1 MKPGKTELRLNA
13 EIEKRGA
20 LFAVLLDPDTSDEAA
35 FVKAGAMAAENGAD
49 LLLVGGSY
57 LGNFTLPKQVAALKA
72 HVDLPVVLF
81 PGGASQVVPGFDAML
96 FMTLV
101 SGRNP
106 NYLID
111 EQVRGGALVRA
122 LNMEAIPTAYQLI
135 NSGKRTTVEY
145 ISGTMP
151 VPANKPKLSMV
162 NSIAAE
168 LMGMRYVYLE
178 AGSGAEEPV
187 PVEHIA
193 YTRKATEMTII
204 TGGGIKDP
212 QTAAVRVAAGA
223 NIIVTGTLWE
233 KVEDPALL
241 KEFAAHPGEVLSRD
255 NLLDERLMELAWEGW
270 RRQDLIRFDRYHLP
284 YSSRPANA
292 KEETTRYT
300 IVFPIP
306 QRAMNLND
314 QMAQNPGYL
323 ISQQ

>member
-35 FVKAGAMAAENGAD
+35 FVKAGALAAENGAD

-122 LNMEAIPTAYQLI
+122 LSMEAIPTAYQLI

-212 QTAAVRVAAGA
+212 QTAAVRVAA
-223 NIIVTGTLWE
+223 
-233 KVEDPALL
+233 PLL
-241 KEFAAHPGEVLSRD
+241 GNGIFVDGEAKCVLSSAVTDVFHAGVHERHTD
-255 NLLDERLMELAWEGW
+255 AGQTGQVVQDMLDAFGVVMDPHGATPFLSFWLIIHQLGRKCNNLCEFSIDFREIGC
-270 RRQDLIRFDRYHLP
+270 Y
-284 YSSRPANA
+284 N
-292 KEETTRYT
+292 
-300 IVFPIP
+300 V
-306 QRAMNLND
+306 N
-314 QMAQNPGYL
+314 G
-323 ISQQ
+323 

>member
-212 QTAAVRVAAGA
+212 QTAAIPSAEYAAFFKGIFGDYYTGVSTFIWRFLTFYLPILIG
-223 NIIVTGTLWE
+223 IIINLRMSRSGVDLNSAEE
-233 KVEDPALL
+233 KL
-241 KEFAAHPGEVLSRD
+241 KEQE
-255 NLLDERLMELAWEGW
+255 
-270 RRQDLIRFDRYHLP
+270 
-284 YSSRPANA
+284 NA
-292 KEETTRYT
+292 
-300 IVFPIP
+300 
-306 QRAMNLND
+306 Q
-314 QMAQNPGYL
+314 
-323 ISQQ
+323 

>member
-35 FVKAGAMAAENGAD
+35 FVKAGSMAAENGAD

-72 HVDLPVVLF
+72 AVDLPVVLF

-135 NSGKRTTVEY
+135 NS
-145 ISGTMP
+145 
-151 VPANKPKLSMV
+151 
-162 NSIAAE
+162 
-168 LMGMRYVYLE
+168 YVYLE

-241 KEFAAHPGEVLSRD
+241 KEFASAIHIKG
-255 NLLDERLMELAWEGW
+255 
-270 RRQDLIRFDRYHLP
+270 
-284 YSSRPANA
+284 
-292 KEETTRYT
+292 
-300 IVFPIP
+300 
-306 QRAMNLND
+306 
-314 QMAQNPGYL
+314 
-323 ISQQ
+323 

>member
-1 MKPGKTELRLNA
+1 MKLGKTELRLNA

-72 HVDLPVVLF
+72 NVDLPVVLF

-145 ISGTMP
+145 ISGTM
-151 VPANKPKLSMV
+151 

-193 YTRKATEMTII
+193 YTRKATEMTIM

-212 QTAAVRVAAGA
+212 QTAAIRVAAGA

-233 KVEDPALL
+233 KVEDPKLL
-241 KEFAAHPGEVLSRD
+241 AEFASAIHVKG
-255 NLLDERLMELAWEGW
+255 
-270 RRQDLIRFDRYHLP
+270 
-284 YSSRPANA
+284 
-292 KEETTRYT
+292 
-300 IVFPIP
+300 
-306 QRAMNLND
+306 
-314 QMAQNPGYL
+314 
-323 ISQQ
+323 

>member
-1 MKPGKTELRLNA
+1 MKIGKTEARLNA

-20 LFAVLLDPDTSDEAA
+20 LFAVLLDPDTSDDEALLKSGVLA
-35 FVKAGAMAAENGAD
+35 QENGAD
-49 LLLVGGSY
+49 LILVGGSFM
-57 LGNFTLPKQVAALKA
+57 GNFNLPRQVAALKA
-72 HVDLPVVLF
+72 KVDLPVVLF

-106 NYLID
+106 SYLIE

-135 NSGKRTTVEY
+135 NSGRRTTVEY
-145 ISGTMP
+145 VSNTMP
-151 VPANKPKLSMV
+151 IPADKPKLSMV
-162 NSIAAE
+162 HSIAAE

-178 AGSGAEEPV
+178 AGSGAENPV

-233 KVEDPALL
+233 KVQDPVLL
-241 KEFAAHPGEVLSRD
+241 KEFAAAIHTKG
-255 NLLDERLMELAWEGW
+255 
-270 RRQDLIRFDRYHLP
+270 
-284 YSSRPANA
+284 
-292 KEETTRYT
+292 
-300 IVFPIP
+300 
-306 QRAMNLND
+306 
-314 QMAQNPGYL
+314 
-323 ISQQ
+323 

>member
-35 FVKAGAMAAENGAD
+35 FVKAGSLAAENGAD

-72 HVDLPVVLF
+72 AVDLPVILF

-151 VPANKPKLSMV
+151 VPSNKPKLSMV

-187 PVEHIA
+187 PVEHILRPQGDRDDHHYWWWHQGPA
-193 YTRKATEMTII
+193 DRCCPRGCWCADHRDWNPLGKSQRPGAPQ
-204 TGGGIKDP
+204 GIRCRNP
-212 QTAAVRVAAGA
+212 R
-223 NIIVTGTLWE
+223 
-233 KVEDPALL
+233 
-241 KEFAAHPGEVLSRD
+241 
-255 NLLDERLMELAWEGW
+255 ERLV
-270 RRQDLIRFDRYHLP
+270 
-284 YSSRPANA
+284 S
-292 KEETTRYT
+292 
-300 IVFPIP
+300 
-306 QRAMNLND
+306 
-314 QMAQNPGYL
+314 
-323 ISQQ
+323 

>member
-1 MKPGKTELRLNA
+1 MFESENEKFTYLYLCYNSFEGYFMKPGKTELRLNA

-20 LFAVLLDPDTSDEAA
+20 LFAVLLDPDSSDDSALL
-35 FVKAGAMAAENGAD
+35 KSGTLAAENGAD
-49 LLLVGGSY
+49 VILVGGSF
-57 LGNFTLPKQVAALKA
+57 LGNFSLPRQVAALKSEL
-72 HVDLPVVLF
+72 DLPVILF

-145 ISGTMP
+145 ISGTIP

-178 AGSGAEEPV
+178 AGSGAEDPV
-187 PVEHIA
+187 PVEHVA
-193 YTRKATEMTII
+193 YTRKATDMTVIC
-204 TGGGIKDP
+204 GGGIREPKI
-212 QTAAVRVAAGA
+212 AAERVAAGA
-223 NIIVTGTLWE
+223 QIIVTGTLWE
-233 KVEDPALL
+233 KVSDPELL
-241 KEFAAHPGEVLSRD
+241 KEFASAIHVKG
-255 NLLDERLMELAWEGW
+255 
-270 RRQDLIRFDRYHLP
+270 
-284 YSSRPANA
+284 
-292 KEETTRYT
+292 
-300 IVFPIP
+300 
-306 QRAMNLND
+306 
-314 QMAQNPGYL
+314 
-323 ISQQ
+323 

>member
-1 MKPGKTELRLNA
+1 
-13 EIEKRGA
+13 
-20 LFAVLLDPDTSDEAA
+20 
-35 FVKAGAMAAENGAD
+35 MAAENGAD

-212 QTAAVRVAAGA
+212 QTAAIRVAAGA

-241 KEFAAHPGEVLSRD
+241 KEFAAAIHVKG
-255 NLLDERLMELAWEGW
+255 
-270 RRQDLIRFDRYHLP
+270 
-284 YSSRPANA
+284 
-292 KEETTRYT
+292 
-300 IVFPIP
+300 
-306 QRAMNLND
+306 
-314 QMAQNPGYL
+314 
-323 ISQQ
+323 

>member
-1 MKPGKTELRLNA
+1 MKIGKTEARLNA

-20 LFAVLLDPDTSDEAA
+20 LFAVLLDPDTSDDEALLKSGVLA
-35 FVKAGAMAAENGAD
+35 QEHGAD
-49 LLLVGGSY
+49 LILVGGSFM
-57 LGNFTLPKQVAALKA
+57 GNFNLPRQVAALKA
-72 HVDLPVVLF
+72 QVDLPVVLF

-106 NYLID
+106 SYLIE

-135 NSGKRTTVEY
+135 NSGRRTTVEY
-145 ISGTMP
+145 VSNTMP
-151 VPANKPKLSMV
+151 IPADKPKLSMV
-162 NSIAAE
+162 HSIAAE

-178 AGSGAEEPV
+178 AGSGAENPV

-233 KVEDPALL
+233 KVQDPKLL
-241 KEFAAHPGEVLSRD
+241 EEFAAAIHTKS
-255 NLLDERLMELAWEGW
+255 
-270 RRQDLIRFDRYHLP
+270 
-284 YSSRPANA
+284 
-292 KEETTRYT
+292 
-300 IVFPIP
+300 
-306 QRAMNLND
+306 
-314 QMAQNPGYL
+314 
-323 ISQQ
+323 

>member
-72 HVDLPVVLF
+72 AVDLPVVLF

-135 NSGKRTTVEY
+135 YR
-145 ISGTMP
+145 
-151 VPANKPKLSMV
+151 
-162 NSIAAE
+162 
-168 LMGMRYVYLE
+168 
-178 AGSGAEEPV
+178 
-187 PVEHIA
+187 
-193 YTRKATEMTII
+193 
-204 TGGGIKDP
+204 DDF
-212 QTAAVRVAAGA
+212 TAAF
-223 NIIVTGTLWE
+223 
-233 KVEDPALL
+233 KV
-241 KEFAAHPGEVLSRD
+241 GNR
-255 NLLDERLMELAWEGW
+255 
-270 RRQDLIRFDRYHLP
+270 
-284 YSSRPANA
+284 
-292 KEETTRYT
+292 T
-300 IVFPIP
+300 
-306 QRAMNLND
+306 
-314 QMAQNPGYL
+314 L
-323 ISQQ
+323 ISVAKLAEWIDRQCGGNDDDNNA